1 GAAPAAA
8 RRRGLGAHGARGAAR
23 AARGDHRAAGGRPDR
38 AGPRQPLLQHHPA
51 AAGAV
56 DPGGPEPQ
64 PRPPRV
70 RGQHH
75 DRGGRDG
82 RLRRLRPRGR
92 VDAPRRA
99 QARHGADKLGPRG
112 PSAARELPL
121 RGRRAGGG
129 RPRALP
135 GGRHRRAG
143 TAAGRTRRLRAARLR
158 PAGGGPHRARQ
169 RHRRRPRGR
178 GPPAGGGA
186 VVNLATA
193 LALLSLTLTDPTG
206 DAIGDGTLNPPTSPI
221 YANSALFD
229 LQAVELEVSEGG
241 VAVLKVTMGALS
253 ATAPQPSAAPAP
265 DAAAPE
271 DGPTAVAEQA
281 AATREP
287 GLEPFDVSGLLAVID
302 VYLDTA
308 AGGATRTLSGPDMLM
323 PLGVGWDHAVRLSA
337 AGAQG
342 VSYVGSGAAAPEA
355 AARLPSAEPVTLPAD
370 PEAAPTA
377 AGDGAAP
384 GATQEAAPAPE
395 ELLYVPLTVDRR
407 GNVLEIRLPW
417 SLDPES
423 HVDLYAMTG
432 VHDPFS
438 TDGWRRLADAP
449 SPWAFS
455 GPAQVTPVI
464 DLLASDADAQAGAVR
479 RGGLPLLPREPG
491 MSLPLSPWLWM
502 MIGGVALALSGLV
515 MRGRVARLPG
525 ADDAGAGG
533 EGEVAVVEPP
543 AGDAHERDEREP
555 ADEPRDA
562 PPAGPDRAPGRSEE
576 HTSEL

>member
-1 GAAPAAA
+1 M
-8 RRRGLGAHGARGAAR
+8 
-23 AARGDHRAAGGRPDR
+23 
-38 AGPRQPLLQHHPA
+38 
-51 AAGAV
+51 
-56 DPGGPEPQ
+56 
-64 PRPPRV
+64 
-70 RGQHH
+70 
-75 DRGGRDG
+75 
-82 RLRRLRPRGR
+82 
-92 VDAPRRA
+92 
-99 QARHGADKLGPRG
+99 
-112 PSAARELPL
+112 
-121 RGRRAGGG
+121 
-129 RPRALP
+129 
-135 GGRHRRAG
+135 
-143 TAAGRTRRLRAARLR
+143 
-158 PAGGGPHRARQ
+158 
-169 RHRRRPRGR
+169 
-178 GPPAGGGA
+178 
-186 VVNLATA
+186 NLATV

-355 AARLPSAEPVTLPAD
+355 ASRLPSAEPVTLPAD

-455 GPAQVTPVI
+455 GSAQVTPVI
-464 DLLASDADAQAGAVR
+464 DLLASDADAQADALR
-479 RGGLPLLPREPG
+479 RGVLPLPPREPG

-502 MIGGVALALSGLV
+502 MIGGVALALIGLV

-562 PPAGPDRAPGRSEE
+562 PPAGPDRAPGEEPTRVPSEDGPREEPRHAPSDQLPLEEPTEAPSEE
-576 HTSEL
+576 LPTDPGDEAHVDPDAAAAAGPTPGVPAAPGAELGATGGAEPDASPGTDPAATSEPLEARALSTSVEETFLADEPELGFGDGAVEGDESFWHPGSRGRKTVTPAEPEEL